1 MYTAMEDHPGDP
13 IRVKKVEPA
22 AAAAAPAAAPVVA
35 SNGDAYCLLFSGV
48 FAFVFCIF
56 MLQITLNPLVT
67 ELRIHNEL
75 LNMSLYQTA
84 ELVTI
89 LEKVNHFYI

>member
-13 IRVKKVEPA
+13 IRVKKVEP

>member
-1 MYTAMEDHPGDP
+1 MEDHPGDP

-22 AAAAAPAAAPVVA
+22 APAAAAPVVA

-56 MLQITLNPLVT
+56 MLQMTLDPLVT

>member
-22 AAAAAPAAAPVVA
+22 APAAAAAAPVVA
-35 SNGDAYCLLFSGV
+35 SNDDAYCLLFSGV

-56 MLQITLNPLVT
+56 MLQMTLNPLVT

-89 LEKVNHFYI
+89 LDKMNHFYI

>member
-22 AAAAAPAAAPVVA
+22 PVVAPVVA
-35 SNGDAYCLLFSGV
+35 SNDDAYYLLFSGV
-48 FAFVFCIF
+48 IAFVFCMVI
-56 MLQITLNPLVT
+56 LQMTLDPLVT